1 VGLRDYLRVARRHWW
16 IAAASIFLALLA
28 ALVVDF
34 RMPKTYAADV
44 TFFFTTPNAGAGDL
58 LPASMFSQS
67 RLKSYAALLTSDR
80 IVVPLAAEPGVGRSR
95 DDLVKA
101 ITSET
106 VTDTVMLKVSVQDR
120 SRARAVRTT
129 DALIPLFE
137 QVVGALENAG
147 NGKPSVR
154 VDVVAG
160 PELQPD
166 PVSPKPLDNMALAGL
181 AGLVVGAGLAVT
193 REVSD
198 STVRTA
204 EALQVLIGAPVL
216 ARVPVDTTAPSRSG
230 PFVSDPHSP
239 RAEAMRRLRTN
250 LQYADAD
257 RPVQVVA
264 VTSAVPG
271 EGRSATACSLAL
283 LFAESGRRV
292 LIVDAE
298 LRHPRL
304 ASFLGRESSAG
315 LSTVLTGAAAVD
327 EVLQPWGAGL
337 WLLSSGHTP
346 PNPSELLSSHRM
358 SDLVAELRSR
368 FDIVIFDCPPLL
380 PVTDAA
386 VIAARSDGALFVTR
400 CRRTKNAQVTGA
412 VRALHAVNARII
424 GGVLNMVPAKDEE
437 RFPRF
442 GSFEAAPVQAPAAPA
457 DPPIPNARSGPSPR
471 SRWWSRTPA
480 IAA

>member
-1 VGLRDYLRVARRHWW
+1 MGLRDYLRIARRHWW
-16 IAAASIFLALLA
+16 IAAASIVLALGV
-28 ALVVDF
+28 ALVVNF

-44 TFFFTTPNAGAGDL
+44 TFFFTTPNAGAADL
-58 LPASMFSQS
+58 YPASMFSAT

-80 IVVPLAAEPGVGRSR
+80 IITPLAAAPGVGLAR
-95 DDLVKA
+95 DDLLKQ

-106 VTDTVMLKVSVQDR
+106 VTDTVMLKVSVQDH
-120 SRARAVRTT
+120 SRDRALRTAT
-129 DALIPLFE
+129 VLAPLFE
-137 QVVGALENAG
+137 KVVGSLENTAG
-147 NGKPSVR
+147 GKPTVR

-160 PELQPD
+160 PELEPD
-166 PVSPKPLDNMALAGL
+166 PVSPKPLNNLALAGL
-181 AGLVVGAGLAVT
+181 AGLIVGAGLSVT
-193 REVSD
+193 REVAD
-198 STVRTA
+198 SSVRTA
-204 EALQVLIGAPVL
+204 EALQALVAAPVL
-216 ARVPVDTTAPSRSG
+216 ARVPVDTSAPSRSG
-230 PFVSDPHSP
+230 PFVSDPNSA
-239 RAEAMRRLRTN
+239 RAEALRRLRTN

-257 RPVQVVA
+257 RDVQVVA

-315 LSTVLTGAAAVD
+315 LSTVLTGAAAID

-337 WLLSSGHTP
+337 WLLSSGQTP

-358 SDLVAELRSR
+358 SDLVEELRGR

-386 VIAARSDGALFVTR
+386 VIAARADGALFVVR

-424 GGVLNMVPAKDEE
+424 GCVLNMVPDKDEE

-442 GSFEAAPVQAPAAPA
+442 GSSEATPSEPAPPPAGRPIPIARSGRSGWWNRTPAPAA
-457 DPPIPNARSGPSPR
+457 
-471 SRWWSRTPA
+471 
-480 IAA
+480 